1 VTFSTNCPSG
11 AATQITLG
19 STLTV
24 NTNITIDGTGHVIVV
39 DGGGTVT
46 VFTVTAGTAVQPVT
60 LDALTVQ
67 HGNTGNDG
75 GGIDNG
81 GTLSVTN
88 GTFSGNSAFEGGGIY
103 NTGTLSVTNSTFSG
117 NSTGGGGGGIFN
129 NGGTLTVTNSTLSA
143 NSASLNGGGIANG
156 GTLTVTNSTF
166 AGNSANNGGGIDN
179 GGGTLTVTNSTV
191 TGNSAGSGGSGGGIY
206 NGVGT
211 TTLTNTLLT
220 ADTANNSGANC
231 SNVGGTLTDGG
242 HNLEFNP
249 TNTCGFSAGNGDLF
263 TDPLLAP
270 LGNYGGT
277 TQTVALLPGSPAIDA
292 GAAVGGSV
300 QNTDQRGI
308 TRPQLGGVDIGAFE
322 SQGFTMSV
330 TGGGTQSAFP
340 GTAFGSPLA
349 VSVTSS
355 HSEPVSGGVV
365 AYTVNPVSG
374 AGATLSA
381 ATATLN
387 GSGAASVTATA
398 NGTAGAYTVTAS
410 ASGATPNG
418 AFTLTN
424 LAVPTITL
432 SPMTLP
438 NGVKGVAYPSQTLS
452 ATGGTA
458 PYTFTLTAGSLPSGL
473 TLSTAGVL
481 SGTPTATG
489 PFTFTV
495 AATDNSAGHFT
506 GTQQYMVTVSAAA
519 LVSIAVMP
527 ANGTLKVGQ
536 TQQYT
541 ATGTYQDGT
550 TPVLPAVQVTWT
562 SDTPGVASVNA
573 SGEVTATAGGTA
585 HITATVGSVSGQ
597 TMVTVS
603 TPTLGG
609 VSVPPAPSGRPSGT
623 TSAPGATPAPAP
635 SAPPHGGTTGS
646 EPAPGPLP
654 TER

>member
-117 NSTGGGGGGIFN
+117 NACGGSGYGGGIF
-129 NGGTLTVTNSTLSA
+129 
-143 NSASLNGGGIANG
+143 
-156 GTLTVTNSTF
+156 
-166 AGNSANNGGGIDN
+166 N
-179 GGGTLTVTNSTV
+179 GGGTLTVTNSTF
-191 TGNSAGSGGSGGGIY
+191 TGNSAGNGGGGII
-206 NGVGT
+206 NGGTLSVTNSTFTGNSADGGGGIDNGGT
-211 TTLTNTLLT
+211 TTLTNTLLAANT
-220 ADTANNSGANC
+220 ALHDVNC
-231 SNVGGTLTDGG
+231 FNENGTIADGG

-249 TNTCGFSAGNGDLF
+249 TTTCGFSAGNHDVF

-277 TQTVALLPGSPAIDA
+277 TQTVALQPGSPAIDA

-300 QNTDQRGI
+300 PNSDQRGI

-635 SAPPHGGTTGS
+635 SAPPHGGTAGS
-646 EPAPGPLP
+646 GPAPGPLP
-654 TER
+654 TGR

>member
-1 VTFSTNCPSG
+1 
-11 AATQITLG
+11 
-19 STLTV
+19 
-24 NTNITIDGTGHVIVV
+24 
-39 DGGGTVT
+39 
-46 VFTVTAGTAVQPVT
+46 
-60 LDALTVQ
+60 
-67 HGNTGNDG
+67 
-75 GGIDNG
+75 
-81 GTLSVTN
+81 
-88 GTFSGNSAFEGGGIY
+88 
-103 NTGTLSVTNSTFSG
+103 
-117 NSTGGGGGGIFN
+117 
-129 NGGTLTVTNSTLSA
+129 
-143 NSASLNGGGIANG
+143 
-156 GTLTVTNSTF
+156 
-166 AGNSANNGGGIDN
+166 
-179 GGGTLTVTNSTV
+179 
-191 TGNSAGSGGSGGGIY
+191 
-206 NGVGT
+206 
-211 TTLTNTLLT
+211 
-220 ADTANNSGANC
+220 
-231 SNVGGTLTDGG
+231 
-242 HNLEFNP
+242 
-249 TNTCGFSAGNGDLF
+249 
-263 TDPLLAP
+263 
-270 LGNYGGT
+270 
-277 TQTVALLPGSPAIDA
+277 
-292 GAAVGGSV
+292 
-300 QNTDQRGI
+300 
-308 TRPQLGGVDIGAFE
+308 
-322 SQGFTMSV
+322 
-330 TGGGTQSAFP
+330 
-340 GTAFGSPLA
+340 
-349 VSVTSS
+349 
-355 HSEPVSGGVV
+355 
-365 AYTVNPVSG
+365 
-374 AGATLSA
+374 
-381 ATATLN
+381 
-387 GSGAASVTATA
+387 VTATA

-418 AFTLTN
+418 TFTLAN

-432 SPMTLP
+432 SPTTLP

-635 SAPPHGGTTGS
+635 SAPPHGGTAGS
-646 EPAPGPLP
+646 GPAPGPLP
-654 TER
+654 TGR